1 MFVFLINSNQHYIH
15 SSYVYGAPV
24 EWCSVLVPLAAAPTC
39 CAAVVAR
46 VRPTL
51 PPCAF
56 SRSHGRPSRPSR
68 RIRSPASGP
77 LAFRSSAARFFI
89 GSLIVAFSAFSP
101 AAAMAFSVPALADEA
116 ASSTLALIADML
128 VMTSWVDFGP
138 WNSISLCGETLQLK
152 RDDLSIY
159 KYKSSV
165 VSAAAG
171 RFPSVDTHGSSA
183 PFKLRMW
190 HR

>member
-77 LAFRSSAARFFI
+77 RLPLLGRPLLHRVSHRRLLRLLAGGGHGLLRAGLGGRSGVLDLGFDRRHARDDFLGGFW
-89 GSLIVAFSAFSP
+89 
-101 AAAMAFSVPALADEA
+101 SVEFD
-116 ASSTLALIADML
+116 LAL
-128 VMTSWVDFGP
+128 
-138 WNSISLCGETLQLK
+138 
-152 RDDLSIY
+152 R
-159 KYKSSV
+159 
-165 VSAAAG
+165 
-171 RFPSVDTHGSSA
+171 
-183 PFKLRMW
+183 
-190 HR
+190 